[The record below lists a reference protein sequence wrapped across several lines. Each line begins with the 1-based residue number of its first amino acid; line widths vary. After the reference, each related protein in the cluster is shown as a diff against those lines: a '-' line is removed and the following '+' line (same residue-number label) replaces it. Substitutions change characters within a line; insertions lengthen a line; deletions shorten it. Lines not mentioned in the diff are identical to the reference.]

1 MGQVGDLYTVE
12 PKKEYETS
20 KSSQPD
26 YYWENCLIGQEPH
39 NQPKKSE
46 RNKNFLSRDLEFVW
60 GFDWVGGRTLF
71 WVTAILGSGGRF
83 LVVL

>member
-12 PKKEYETS
+12 PKKEYETE

-26 YYWENCLIGQEPH
+26 YYWGNCLIGQEPH

-46 RNKNFLSRDLEFVW
+46 RNKNFLSNGWANPLLGDGYSWIRWAIFGSFLGVA
-60 GFDWVGGRTLF
+60 GVG
-71 WVTAILGSGGRF
+71 
-83 LVVL
+83 